1 MSWFKRKKEIRIDE
15 TDNILN
21 TERALAQAPEDPA
34 KARRELARDTR
45 EYLDESRR
53 FHRSEIERS
62 KRSEKIAWRLV
73 CFSFVI
79 TFMAVGAVLGLT
91 PLKELVPY
99 TIRVNDNSGFTD
111 IVYPKGY
118 GQQSMTQT
126 DDQFWL
132 TTYVRA
138 KEGYN
143 WYSVSSMFK
152 YVCLLSSSSVCENYK
167 SYMLSDVSPVKVLAD
182 KMQIEVIVS
191 PPTYINGAAQVR
203 FTKKVID
210 REGKESADIKPTS
223 WIALITFDY
232 KKPITTKKDEMDN
245 PHGFQVLSYKVDQE
259 FHTSTAN

>member
-1 MSWFKRKKEIRIDE
+1 MSWFKRKKEIIIDE

-21 TERALAQAPEDPA
+21 TERALAQPGEDPA
-34 KARRELARDTR
+34 KERRELTRDTR
-45 EYLDESRR
+45 EYLDESRQ

-62 KRSEKIAWRLV
+62 KRSEKTAWRLV
-73 CFSFVI
+73 CALLVI
-79 TFMAVGAVLGLT
+79 TIMSVGAVMGLT

-118 GQQSMTQT
+118 GQQSMTKI

-138 KEGYN
+138 RESYN
-143 WYSVSSMFK
+143 WYSVSAMFK
-152 YVCLLSSSSVCENYK
+152 YVSLLSSASVGEGYK
-167 SYMLSDVSPVKVLAD
+167 SYMLSEVSPVKVLAD
-182 KMQIEVIVS
+182 KRQIEVVVS

-210 REGKESADIKPTS
+210 REGKETDIKPTS

-232 KKPITTKKDEMDN
+232 QKPITTKKDEMDS
-245 PHGFQVLSYKVDQE
+245 PHGFQVTSYKVDQE
-259 FHTSTAN
+259 FHTPTTN